1 MPRGDTLA
9 EYACAAPEDVWAGK
23 LTIRPI
29 CKEL

>member
-9 EYACAAPEDVWAGK
+9 KYACAAPEDVWAGMN
-23 LTIRPI
+23 IRPI